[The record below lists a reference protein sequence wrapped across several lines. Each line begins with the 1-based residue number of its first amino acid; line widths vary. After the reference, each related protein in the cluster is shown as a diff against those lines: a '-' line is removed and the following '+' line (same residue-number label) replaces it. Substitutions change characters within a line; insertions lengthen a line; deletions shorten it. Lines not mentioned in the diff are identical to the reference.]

1 MRVVAICLPNR
12 KALVYHVTEEERVR
26 VLKEAEERR
35 EREKREWERK
45 RVLSNPDTP
54 IEEWL
59 EAVADGLGG
68 EYGQKLK
75 DAGATTAV
83 HLIRAQPKASVLK
96 EVGVDKRL
104 AQELIVA
111 AVKEVNELGE

>member
-35 EREKREWERK
+35 EREKKEWERA

-59 EAVADGLGG
+59 EAVQPALGDKFADDCKTAFLFSAVDLVRANVNP
-68 EYGQKLK
+68 EYLESIGI
-75 DAGATTAV
+75 ASGATRIIMEAV
-83 HLIRAQPKASVLK
+83 DHLK
-96 EVGVDKRL
+96 E
-104 AQELIVA
+104 
-111 AVKEVNELGE
+111 

>member
-59 EAVADGLGG
+59 EAVADGFGEAYGEILSASTAGRMTAGHLPLLKPHLEELGVKSLPDRLFI
-68 EYGQKLK
+68 EDALK
-75 DAGATTAV
+75 M
-83 HLIRAQPKASVLK
+83 LK
-96 EVGVDKRL
+96 E
-104 AQELIVA
+104 
-111 AVKEVNELGE
+111 